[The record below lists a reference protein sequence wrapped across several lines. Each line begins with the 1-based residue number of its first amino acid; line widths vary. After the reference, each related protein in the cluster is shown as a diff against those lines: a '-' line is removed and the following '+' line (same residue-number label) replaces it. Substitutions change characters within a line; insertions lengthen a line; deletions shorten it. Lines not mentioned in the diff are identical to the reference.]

1 MGATSSVLDIGPW
14 CLAAVAYREEEESAE
29 DGKQGELTQRRAR
42 VKVGGEGAKLLE
54 QADRT
59 STHGEGLLDIFPA
72 CVHTF
77 ESSLA
82 FKTYTTANDIVTQ
95 PVTST
100 SSAERGIETPILLRS
115 YLA

>member
-1 MGATSSVLDIGPW
+1 MVCAMDATSNVLDIGPW

-59 STHGEGLLDIFPA
+59 STHGEGLLDIFP
-72 CVHTF
+72 T
-77 ESSLA
+77 
-82 FKTYTTANDIVTQ
+82 
-95 PVTST
+95 
-100 SSAERGIETPILLRS
+100 
-115 YLA
+115 